1 MNRPM
6 APWRILIA
14 DGLAEEG
21 QAILRRQAEIVEA
34 SDLAALP
41 RFDGLIV
48 RSWTRV
54 TAAGLSGAAR
64 RLKVVGRAG
73 VGVDNIDLKAAAAA
87 GVIVVNSPLAAT
99 VSVAEHALAL
109 MLALARQIPRADA
122 AMRRGEWL
130 KQEIQGSELSGK
142 TLGLI
147 GLGRIG
153 RALAERAAGLGMRVI
168 ASDPLVSAVTVR
180 EAGAEPVAFET
191 LLATADYVSLHV
203 PLTAETR
210 GMIGS
215 EALAHCRPGARLIST
230 ARGGVVDEPAL
241 LLALETGRLAG
252 AALDV
257 FAEEP
262 PRLAALI
269 QHPAVISTPHIAAQT
284 VEAQT
289 RAAVDIAEETLAAL
303 RGEPLRWRVV

>member
-1 MNRPM
+1 M

-34 SDLAALP
+34 SDLSALP

-48 RSWTRV
+48 RSRTRV
-54 TAAGLSGAAR
+54 TAVGLFGAAR

-73 VGVDNIDLKAAAAA
+73 VGVDNIDLNAAAAA
-87 GVIVVNSPLAAT
+87 GVIVVNAPVAAT

-109 MLALARQIPRADA
+109 MLALARQIPRGDA
-122 AMRRGEWL
+122 GMRRGEWL

-147 GLGRIG
+147 GFGRIG
-153 RALAERAAGLGMRVI
+153 RALAERASGLGMRVI
-168 ASDPLVSAVTVR
+168 ASDPLVPTETVR

-191 LLATADYVSLHV
+191 LLATADYLSLHV

-215 EALAHCRPGARLIST
+215 EALAHCKPGVRLIST

-262 PRLAALI
+262 PRLETLI
-269 QHPAVISTPHIAAQT
+269 QHPAVISTPHVAAQT